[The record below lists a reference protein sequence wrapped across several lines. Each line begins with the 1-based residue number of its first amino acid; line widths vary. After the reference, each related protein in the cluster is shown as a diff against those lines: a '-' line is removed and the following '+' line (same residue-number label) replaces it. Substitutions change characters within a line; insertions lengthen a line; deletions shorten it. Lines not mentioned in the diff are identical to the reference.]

1 MRLTSIA
8 LTPLVLIGFS
18 LGGRASEPPLTPPIV
33 IEVIK
38 DRPDRPV
45 INLREFT
52 IPEAVNWLKE
62 TSAKFGRADPV
73 VIKMQPGGEIA
84 TGVFL
89 LQAARHSHD
98 NAYLAVPRNNNPAL
112 GFTLLSAARDKIADQ
127 LQSQLLSIRPA
138 TSLPLGDGPYPNKVG
153 TQQLN
158 RLQKIQN
165 GELSGH

>member
-8 LTPLVLIGFS
+8 LSPLVLIGFS
-18 LGGRASEPPLTPPIV
+18 LGVRAGEPPLTPII

-45 INLREFT
+45 INHREFT
-52 IPEAVNWLKE
+52 VLEAVHWLKE
-62 TSAKFGRADPV
+62 TSDKFGRADPV

-89 LQAARHSHD
+89 LQAARYSHD

-112 GFTLLSAARDKIADQ
+112 GFTLLSAAHDKIADQ
-127 LQSQLLSIRPA
+127 LEKQLPGIRPA
-138 TSLPLGDGPYPNKVG
+138 TALTLGDGPDPNKVG

-158 RLQKIQN
+158 RLQKIKN